1 MGGEAQRSSPRRWIV
16 LAAVVLAVVA
26 FVLPPLV
33 NINRYQHRIAASI
46 SRSIGRQVHISSVK
60 LRLLPLP
67 GFEFS
72 DFSVDEDPEFGSEPI
87 LHSDSVVAY
96 PRLLSLW
103 RGRLEVSRIH
113 FDDASLNL
121 VRDPNGTWNF
131 ASVLVQAAHIPNAPT
146 GQLHAGSVPRFPYI
160 EAENTRINFKQGN
173 EKKPLSFLN
182 SDLSISLAPGDAWEL
197 HFRAQPARTDLD
209 LYLADTG
216 VLRIDGTLRRAAM
229 LGEMPLKL
237 NVQWS
242 GVPLGQL
249 SRLVLGTDIG
259 WRGGLDVEGEVGGT
273 LDLAQIS
280 TRLKVAGLHRSEF
293 TAARPLDVE
302 TSCKAT
308 FRRQSRSLEDIACAS
323 PAGDG
328 GLLLTGSIDEAQTVP
343 RAELTLAIHH
353 MPAAAVLT
361 GLQEARSGL
370 GAGVEAAG
378 ALDGRFSYISQDGR
392 PPVISGEVALD
403 SLSLTPPDSNT
414 PFLLGPVRLRC
425 ESPAGD
431 VSTGGPALLLQPVR
445 LAMGAPVPVSVDGR
459 FDSAG
464 FDLHLAGA
472 TSLARLEAFKSFG
485 WLGWFGARGPQPV
498 AAGDSPVAL
507 GGTLGGAGSATL
519 DLSVRGKWLLPV
531 PDSDNPVASST
542 AEGSI
547 GIRNAE
553 LTTPYLSQPL
563 TIVSAQA
570 ILSPAQIA
578 WTNASIRYGK
588 LDAQGTLEYPAMCR
602 SNAPCAAH
610 YSLVLPALDLAALQ
624 SALLGGSGGG
634 EFLRQFLD
642 RIDRHSVHWPDLSG
656 TIQVGALSTGKL
668 VVRDA
673 VGAVDIS
680 GNAIKIRSLNGRVAN
695 GTMHLTG
702 AVDASGEQPEYQ
714 LNVQVTNAAPE
725 ALANIFEERWGNG
738 VANLS
743 AQLRMSGF
751 SARDLAGSATGTL
764 HWDWNKGGF
773 AAEEPLPVDAQPFLH
788 FDRWS
793 GDATIADKSVKI
805 VHSLLARGQA
815 AIPLSGSI
823 SFDREI
829 DIKGGSPA
837 QPFAVTG
844 TLQHPEVKAIT
855 EEVAN

>member
-1 MGGEAQRSSPRRWIV
+1 MGGEAQRSSPRRWIL
-16 LAAVVLAVVA
+16 LAAVVLPVVA

-33 NINRYQHRIAASI
+33 NINRYQHRIADSI

-121 VRDPNGTWNF
+121 VRAPNGAWNF

-146 GQLHAGSVPRFPYI
+146 GQRHAGSVPRFPYI

-182 SDLSISLAPGDAWEL
+182 SDLSISLASGDAWEL
-197 HFRAQPARTDLD
+197 HFRAQPVRTDLD

-249 SRLVLGTDIG
+249 SRLMLGSDRG

-273 LDLAQIS
+273 LELAQIN

-302 TSCKAT
+302 TSCRAA
-308 FRRQSRSLEDIACAS
+308 FRKKSRSLEDISCAS
-323 PAGDG
+323 PVGDG
-328 GLLLTGSIDEAQTVP
+328 GLLLTGSIEEVQTLPQAQ
-343 RAELTLAIHH
+343 LTLAIHRV
-353 MPAAAVLT
+353 PAAAVLT
-361 GLQEARSGL
+361 GLQEVRSGL
-370 GAGVEAAG
+370 GAGVQAAG
-378 ALDGRFSYISQDGR
+378 ALDGHFYYASQSGR
-392 PPVISGEVALD
+392 LPLISGEMALD
-403 SLSLTPPDSNT
+403 SLSLTPPDSSK

-425 ESPAGD
+425 ESQAGS
-431 VSTGGPALLLQPVR
+431 VATGAPALLLQPVR
-445 LAMGAPVPVSVDGR
+445 LAMGAPVPVTVDGR
-459 FDSAG
+459 FNSAG
-464 FDLHLAGA
+464 FDLHLSGA
-472 TSLARLEAFKSFG
+472 TSLARLQAFKTFG
-485 WLGWFGARGPQPV
+485 WLGWFGARGPRLV
-498 AAGDSPVAL
+498 AAGASPAVL
-507 GGTLGGAGSATL
+507 GGVGTATL
-519 DLSVRGKWLLPV
+519 DLAVRGKWLLPV

-553 LTTPYLSQPL
+553 LSTPYLSQPL

-570 ILSPAQIA
+570 ILNPTQIA

-588 LDAQGTLEYPAMCR
+588 LDAQGTLEYPAMCL
-602 SNAPCAAH
+602 SNTPCVAH

-624 SALLGGSGGG
+624 STLLGSSQGS

-642 RIDRHSVHWPDLSG
+642 RIDRHPVPWPDLSG
-656 TIQVGALSTGKL
+656 TVQVGALSVGKM
-668 VVRDA
+668 VVHDA
-673 VGAVDIS
+673 LGAVDIS
-680 GNAIKIRSLNGRVAN
+680 GNAIKIRSLNGHVAN

-714 LNVQVTNAAPE
+714 LDVQVTNAAPGT
-725 ALANIFEERWGNG
+725 LANIFEERWGNG
-738 VANLS
+738 IANLS

-751 SARDLAGSATGTL
+751 SAQDLAGSATGTL

-773 AAEEPLPVDAQPFLH
+773 AAEDPLPVDAQPFLH
-788 FDRWS
+788 FDEWS
-793 GDATIADKSVKI
+793 GDATIADRNIKI
-805 VHSLLARGQA
+805 AHSLLARGED

-829 DIKGGSPA
+829 DIKGGSSA
-837 QPFAVTG
+837 HSFAVTG

-855 EEVAN
+855 EEVEN

>member
-1 MGGEAQRSSPRRWIV
+1 MGGEAHRSSPRRWIL
-16 LAAVVLAVVA
+16 LAAVVLPVVA

-72 DFSVDEDPEFGSEPI
+72 DFSVDEDPEFGAEPI

-121 VRDPNGTWNF
+121 VRDPNGAWNF

-146 GQLHAGSVPRFPYI
+146 GQRHAGSVPRFPYI
-160 EAENTRINFKQGN
+160 EAENTRINFKEGN

-197 HFRAQPARTDLD
+197 HFRAQPVRTDLN
-209 LYLADTG
+209 LSLADTG

-249 SRLVLGTDIG
+249 SRLMLGSDIG

-273 LDLAQIS
+273 LELAQIN

-293 TAARPLDVE
+293 SAAHPLDVE
-302 TSCKAT
+302 TSCRAA
-308 FRRQSRSLEDIACAS
+308 FRKKSRSLEDISCAS
-323 PAGDG
+323 PVGDG
-328 GLLLTGSIDEAQTVP
+328 GLLLTGSIEEVQTLPQAQ
-343 RAELTLAIHH
+343 LTLAIHRV
-353 MPAAAVLT
+353 PAAAMLT
-361 GLQEARSGL
+361 GLQEVRSGL
-370 GAGVEAAG
+370 GAGVQAAG
-378 ALDGRFSYISQDGR
+378 ALDGHFHYTSQSGR
-392 PPVISGEVALD
+392 LPLISGEMALD
-403 SLSLTPPDSNT
+403 SLSLTPPDASK

-425 ESPAGD
+425 ESTAGGD
-431 VSTGGPALLLQPVR
+431 ATGAPGLLLQPVR
-445 LAMGAPVPVSVDGR
+445 LAMGAPVPVTVDGR
-459 FDSAG
+459 FNSAG
-464 FDLHLAGA
+464 FDLHVSGA
-472 TSLARLEAFKSFG
+472 TSLARLQAFKTFG
-485 WLGWFGARGPQPV
+485 WLGWFGARGPRSV
-498 AAGDSPVAL
+498 AAGASPAVL
-507 GGTLGGAGSATL
+507 GGGTGTATL
-519 DLSVRGKWLLPV
+519 DLAVRGKWLLPV
-531 PDSDNPVASST
+531 ADSDNPVASST
-542 AEGSI
+542 VDGSI

-553 LTTPYLSQPL
+553 LSTPYLSKPL

-570 ILSPAQIA
+570 ILSPTQIA

-588 LDAQGTLEYPAMCR
+588 LEGQGTLEYPAMCL
-602 SNAPCAAH
+602 SNTPCVAH
-610 YSLVLPALDLAALQ
+610 YSLLMPELDLAALQ
-624 SALLGGSGGG
+624 STLLGGSGGS

-642 RIDRHSVHWPDLSG
+642 RIDRHPVQWPDLSG
-656 TIQVGALSTGKL
+656 SVQVGALSIGKL
-668 VVRDA
+668 VVHDA

-680 GNAIKIRSLNGRVAN
+680 GNAIKIRTLNGHVAN

-702 AVDASGEQPEYQ
+702 AVDASGEQPEYR
-714 LNVQVTNAAPE
+714 LDVQVTNAAPS

-751 SARDLAGSATGTL
+751 SAQDLAGSATGAL
-764 HWDWNKGGF
+764 HWDWSKGGF
-773 AAEEPLPVDAQPFLH
+773 AAEDPLPIDAEPFLH
-788 FDRWS
+788 FDQWS
-793 GDATIADKSVKI
+793 GDATIADRNIKI
-805 VHSLLARGQA
+805 VHSLLARGED

-829 DIKGGSPA
+829 DIKGGSSA
-837 QPFAVTG
+837 HSFAVTG

-855 EEVAN
+855 EEVEN